1 MKLQHID
8 RVAINVSDLYI
19 VRLTGIET

>member
-19 VRLTGIET
+19 VQLTGIET

>member
-19 VRLTGIET
+19 VRLAGIET